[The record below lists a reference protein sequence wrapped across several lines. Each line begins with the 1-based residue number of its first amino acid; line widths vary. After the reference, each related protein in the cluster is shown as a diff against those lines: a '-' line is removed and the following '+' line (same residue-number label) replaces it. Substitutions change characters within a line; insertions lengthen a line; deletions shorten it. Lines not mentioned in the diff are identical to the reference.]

1 MALSLTALLDCLHTH
16 FPLLLNSLGSP
27 VAWKS
32 IKQILFQLFNFVMA
46 ARGGGGG
53 GIAWSLTEYIASL
66 PNGRGLPQVL
76 FTRTRSTECN
86 SSFSND
92 CSGRAA
98 TGGVAMF
105 VVGKVE
111 KQVEG

>member
-1 MALSLTALLDCLHTH
+1 MA
-16 FPLLLNSLGSP
+16 
-27 VAWKS
+27 
-32 IKQILFQLFNFVMA
+32 
-46 ARGGGGG
+46 
-53 GIAWSLTEYIASL
+53 
-66 PNGRGLPQVL
+66 

-92 CSGRAA
+92 YSDRA

-105 VVGKVE
+105 IVGKVE